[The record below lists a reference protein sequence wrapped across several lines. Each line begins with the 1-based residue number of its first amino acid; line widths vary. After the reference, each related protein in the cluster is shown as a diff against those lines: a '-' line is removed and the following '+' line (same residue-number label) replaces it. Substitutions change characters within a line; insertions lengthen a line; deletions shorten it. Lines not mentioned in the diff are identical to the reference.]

1 MERPPTPEA
10 YQRISQNLQFLH
22 SWKMQRL
29 IIKGQDQNMRSSSQI
44 LLVFRIT
51 NSRLSLSLTFK
62 SKFSAQPQLVAGAV
76 EAGKRSLSAGQHW
89 LFTCCRTEWVL
100 LSNNTEFYNSSI
112 CSRLVLQPQLWG
124 GMMFWTQYKIDVF
137 CQAVGMLSESCHD
150 SLIFVFCYLE
160 GWG

>member
-51 NSRLSLSLTFK
+51 NPRLSLSLTFK

-89 LFTCCRTEWVL
+89 LFTCCRTEFCFQIIQNFTIPASALGLYCNHSCEEEWCSGRNIKLMFSAKQLVCFQNPATI
-100 LSNNTEFYNSSI
+100 LS
-112 CSRLVLQPQLWG
+112 
-124 GMMFWTQYKIDVF
+124 
-137 CQAVGMLSESCHD
+137 
-150 SLIFVFCYLE
+150 SLCFAI
-160 GWG
+160 